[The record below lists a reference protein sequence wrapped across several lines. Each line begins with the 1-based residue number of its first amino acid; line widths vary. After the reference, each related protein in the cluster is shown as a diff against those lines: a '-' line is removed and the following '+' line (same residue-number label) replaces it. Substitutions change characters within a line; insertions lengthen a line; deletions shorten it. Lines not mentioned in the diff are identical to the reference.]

1 MGRHVMANDL
11 DNLLNVL
18 FSHYPDAAILT
29 RPQTAHLVVDGQQ
42 MLSQQT
48 IPGVDIRSQENIEA
62 IAIQI
67 IVARGIKVE
76 NPIHACVGLMK
87 PHGSQHIRLQIR
99 LEERASAHIV
109 AHCLFPNA
117 ERVCH
122 VMEAQIALG
131 EGAELRHSEG
141 HYHGAY
147 GGAEV
152 IPRAQVRVGPHARYF
167 SDFSLTSGRTG
178 KLHIDYRVVVE
189 AHGVA
194 EITTRVYGHGTDE
207 VRIKDELM
215 LEGEEARGI
224 IKSRVAVEDEASSAV
239 IGVTHGKAA
248 GVRGHMDCKEI
259 VRDRAVA
266 SAEPIVRVEH
276 PQAMVTHEAAVGTVD
291 QKQLETLMAH
301 GLAPEE
307 AVDVVISGLLR

>member
-1 MGRHVMANDL
+1 MPDDKNDL
-11 DNLLNVL
+11 LSAL

-29 RPQTAHLVVDGQQ
+29 QPQTAHLVIDGQQ

-48 IPGVDIRSQENIEA
+48 VPGVEVRSQESAGVIT
-62 IAIQI
+62 IQI
-67 IVARGIKVE
+67 TVARGIQVE
-76 NPIHACVGLMK
+76 NPIHTCIGLMN
-87 PHGSQHIRLQIR
+87 PHGSQHIRLQIK
-99 LEERASAHIV
+99 LEAHASAHIV

-117 ERVCH
+117 EKVRH
-122 VMEAQIALG
+122 VMESRVELG

-141 HYHGAY
+141 HYHGPY
-147 GGAEV
+147 GGIEV
-152 IPRAQVRVGPHARYF
+152 IPQADVRVGPHARYF
-167 SDFSLTSGRTG
+167 SDFSLTSGRVG
-178 KLHIDYRVVVE
+178 KLQIDYRVVVE
-189 AHGVA
+189 KSGVA
-194 EITTRVYGHGTDE
+194 EITTRVYGHGTDDI
-207 VRIKDELM
+207 RIRDELI
-215 LEGEEARGI
+215 LEGEDARGL
-224 IKSRVAVEDEASSAV
+224 IKSRVAVEDEATSAV

-248 GVRGHMDCKEI
+248 GARGHMDCKEI

-301 GLAPEE
+301 GLTPDE

>member
-1 MGRHVMANDL
+1 MANDAG
-11 DNLLNVL
+11 NLLNAL
-18 FSHYPDAAILT
+18 FRHYPDAAILT
-29 RPQTAHLVVDGQQ
+29 RPQIAHLVVGGQQ
-42 MLSQQT
+42 MLSRQT
-48 IPGVDIRSQENIEA
+48 IPGVDIRSQESAEA
-62 IAIQI
+62 ITLQI
-67 IVARGIKVE
+67 VVARGVKVE
-76 NPIHACVGLMK
+76 NPIHTCVGLMQL
-87 PHGSQHIRLQIR
+87 HGSQHIRLQIR
-99 LEERASAHIV
+99 LEERAQAHIV

-117 ERVCH
+117 ERVRH
-122 VMEAQIALG
+122 VMEAEVWLG
-131 EGAELRHSEG
+131 EGAELHHSEG

-152 IPRAQVRVGPHARYF
+152 FPKAQVNVGPHARYF
-167 SDFSLTSGRTG
+167 SDFSLISGRVG
-178 KLHIDYRVVVE
+178 KLHLDYRVAIE
-189 AHGVA
+189 THGVA

-215 LEGEEARGI
+215 LEGEEARRI
-224 IKSRVAVEDEASSAV
+224 IKSRVAVANEASSAV
-239 IGVTHGKAA
+239 IGITHGKAA

-301 GLAPEE
+301 GLSPEE